1 MAKYTPTPEDQDL
14 GGFELIPEGKY
25 YAALDSPEEQ
35 LNEEQ
40 QKEREGQ
47 PDTNFPLGRIRVPFK
62 VSRGDHANSPV
73 SLFINIR
80 FSKGITDYLAVIKA
94 SGLADTIAKKYDLP
108 SIDDGWDEKVIQSR
122 KLFNEL
128 RTVFPGNEVQINVK
142 HRAYKNKND
151 EERTAANITSVEPA
165 TGSPPAETGGPESA
179 GDWE

>member
-1 MAKYTPTPEDQDL
+1 M
-14 GGFELIPEGKY
+14 
-25 YAALDSPEEQ
+25 
-35 LNEEQ
+35 
-40 QKEREGQ
+40 
-47 PDTNFPLGRIRVPFK
+47 
-62 VSRGDHANSPV
+62 
-73 SLFINIR
+73 FINIR